1 MLSRRLQ
8 VFCHFDGIEHVHLSM
23 AVPKLPQKG
32 TGVLKFKPAIIT
44 LSRLHQL
51 NSQIGYAVVVF
62 RKAEDAKSRLIVNA
76 FEDGPINL
84 A

>member
-1 MLSRRLQ
+1 
-8 VFCHFDGIEHVHLSM
+8 M
-23 AVPKLPQKG
+23 AVPILPQKD